1 MVSSISSSQQTYN
14 AQFTDYTLTDDQKQT
29 LEEIIAK
36 YDSENMTGEDTK
48 ELFEELKSAGIP
60 PSKDVREAL
69 DAAGFKPPEKPNGEP
84 PKPEGA
90 EFSSNAKTLIDILQK
105 AETGEATQDEINTFI
120 TQLQST
126 GSVFSGSLI
135 DTKA

>member
-29 LEEIIAK
+29 LEEIVAK

-48 ELFEELKSAGIP
+48 ALFEELKSAGIP
-60 PSKDVREAL
+60 PSKDVKETL
-69 DAAGFKPPEKPNGEP
+69 DAAGFKTPEKPNGEP
-84 PKPEGA
+84 PKTEGT
-90 EFSSNAKTLIDILQK
+90 ELSSNAKTLIDILQK
-105 AETGEATQDEINTFI
+105 AETGEATQDEINAFI

-126 GSVFSGSLI
+126 SSVFSGSLI